1 MLIPGGFHSSYG
13 EINFK
18 SEAASVILC
27 SEMAECLQSLE
38 AKVSRLLPHIL
49 SEQGPVITATVSGGM
64 EPGALPTGLI
74 ICFSRDFSKCV
85 II

>member
-1 MLIPGGFHSSYG
+1 MLIPGGFHSIYG

-18 SEAASVILC
+18 SEAASAILC

-49 SEQGPVITATVSGGM
+49 SEQGPVITATGSG
-64 EPGALPTGLI
+64 EWSLALSPQG
-74 ICFSRDFSKCV
+74 
-85 II
+85 